1 MLCISRHLRWSRGQ
15 PHLWEVVTMKNN
27 PSNLKRALLWSLLI
41 LVVVGCAPLLIAW
54 RQGHFES
61 VESLQSY
68 VSSFGLLGPVVLTAI
83 QALQVILPVLPGF
96 FGCVVGTVL
105 FGANM
110 GFWCNYIGICA
121 GSIISFYLA
130 RYFGVALVEQFLPM
144 QKYERF
150 VAWMERRKS
159 YTVALFLCILLPL
172 APDDFLCYFSGLIK
186 MKPKTFN
193 LIILI
198 GKPWCILAYCIG
210 TVHFVF

>member
-1 MLCISRHLRWSRGQ
+1 
-15 PHLWEVVTMKNN
+15 MKNS
-27 PSNLKRALLWSLLI
+27 PSKLKRWLLWLLLA
-41 LVVVGCAPLLIAW
+41 LVVAGCIPLLMAW

-61 VESLQSY
+61 VESLRTY
-68 VSSFGLLGPVVLTAI
+68 LASFGLLGPVVLTAI

-105 FGANM
+105 FGVHA

-130 RYFGVALVEQFLPM
+130 RYFGVALVEQLMPM
-144 QKYERF
+144 GKKYDRF
-150 VAWMERRKS
+150 VAWMGRRKS

-186 MKPKTFN
+186 MKPRTFN
-193 LIILI
+193 LIILAA
-198 GKPWCILAYCIG
+198 KPWCILAYCLLSG
-210 TVHFVF
+210 HFLL